1 MVEKRQRARP
11 KTEQRRKEKP
21 QVGKPAAETPVG
33 EKPQTEKLQK
43 VLATLGL
50 GSRRTMETWIA
61 EGRVQVNGHVAKVG
75 DRVGTDDKLTV
86 DGKALRQERLKHRHL
101 LYNKPTGEICS
112 RDDPEGRKTVFQRLP
127 KLKNQRWISVGRLDF
142 NTSGLLLL
150 TTDGD
155 LANRLMH
162 PRSGIDREYAAR
174 ILGEV
179 QDSQLET
186 LKAGVL
192 LEDGIAKFSDIRKGR
207 DESGA
212 NQWYYVVIAEGR
224 NREVRRLFESQGL
237 VVSRLKRVR
246 YGSFFIPAAVKS
258 GRYIDIQGKDEQDL
272 YQMAGGAPKSETKPF
287 RSRPS
292 KFRS

>member
-1 MVEKRQRARP
+1 MAEKRRIEKPKTDRTRKESSQAKKLKNENP
-11 KTEQRRKEKP
+11 KTENPR
-21 QVGKPAAETPVG
+21 
-33 EKPQTEKLQK
+33 TEKLQK
-43 VLATLGL
+43 VLATSGL
-50 GSRRTMETWIA
+50 GSRRVMETWIA
-61 EGRVQVNGHVAKVG
+61 DGRVLVNGLVATIG
-75 DRVGTDDKLTV
+75 DRVGPEDKLTV
-86 DGKALRQERLKHRHL
+86 DGKAVRQAGLKHRHL

-162 PRSGIDREYAAR
+162 PRSGIDREYAVR

-179 QDSQLET
+179 QDGQIEA

-192 LEDGIAKFSDIRKGR
+192 LEDGIAKFSDVRKGR

-272 YQMAGGAPKSETKPF
+272 YQLAGGAPYNEAKSV
-287 RSRPS
+287 RSGRS

>member
-1 MVEKRQRARP
+1 MIEKRRIEKPKTDRPRNESSRATKLKTENP
-11 KTEQRRKEKP
+11 KTENPK
-21 QVGKPAAETPVG
+21 
-33 EKPQTEKLQK
+33 TEKLQK
-43 VLATLGL
+43 VLATSGL
-50 GSRRTMETWIA
+50 GSRRVMETWIA
-61 EGRVQVNGHVAKVG
+61 EGRVLVNGLVATVG
-75 DRVGTDDKLTV
+75 DRVGPEDKLTV
-86 DGKALRQERLKHRHL
+86 DGKALRQTRLKHRHL

-162 PRSGIDREYAAR
+162 PRSGIDREYAVR

-179 QDSQLET
+179 QDSQIEA

-192 LEDGIAKFSDIRKGR
+192 LEDGIAKFSDVRKGR

-246 YGSFFIPAAVKS
+246 YGSFFIPSAVRS
-258 GRYIDIQGKDEQDL
+258 GRYIDIEGKDEQDL
-272 YQMAGGAPKSETKPF
+272 YQLAGGGSEKEAKPD
-287 RSRPS
+287 RSGRS